1 MAIFFELSIAMLLF
15 YLITALWILEFIIFP
30 PKASGGEVN
39 EQQSFKI
46 ILGLVIFNIALTIGL
61 TSGEWFI
68 LENQAHQIMRYIGLG
83 VYILGFTLRYIAA
96 ITLGKHFTRDINVDE
111 SMRLVSHGVY
121 KILRHP
127 LYLGLFLL
135 VSGVPLFFAN
145 YFALIIAIFSMFGV
159 LNRRMKLEEAA
170 MERLLQDNYRNWKRT
185 RYRFI
190 PFIY

>member
-61 TSGEWFI
+61 TAGEWFI
-68 LENQAHQIMRYIGLG
+68 LDNQAHQIMRYVGLG
-83 VYILGFTLRYIAA
+83 VYILGITLRYTAA
-96 ITLGKHFTRDINVDE
+96 ITLGKYFTRDINVDE

-121 KILRHP
+121 RILRHP

-135 VSGVPLFFAN
+135 VTGVPLFFAN
-145 YFALIIAIFSMFGV
+145 YFAFIIAFFSMFGV